1 MAHYLKSQGH
11 SEGLYN
17 QTLTIFTV
25 SSLTAGPF
33 ATKLGVLIQHY
44 KLECYVEKEDCCI
57 QDQGHSEGSKCQ

>member
-33 ATKLGVLIQHY
+33 ATKSGLIVQHH
-44 KLECYVEKEDCCI
+44 KSECPVEKWDYCI
-57 QDQGHSEGSKCQ
+57 QGQGHSEGSKC